1 MNIAIIGAGVTG
13 VTLAHTL
20 LRDKHQV
27 HVFEQRQTAA
37 EEASYACGGL
47 LSAGWPSP
55 LAAPG
60 MAWDLLYPGSSPTAI
75 RLGQWIRPKDTAWL
89 MRWWMHTN
97 KKAHAA
103 QQSAAL
109 ALTQLSQRELIKTQ
123 AALNLEYESTEG
135 LTVLVRSGHDRERLE
150 PYVKWLGDAA
160 IPHQVG
166 GRDLAL
172 DKEPALNPQTP
183 LHTAIHLPK
192 DGVGN
197 CRQFTAALKQIAQ
210 QNGAAFSFGHA
221 VQAIRPRTGGVEL
234 AVLNPKGEVETHT
247 QFDAVVLCSG
257 VASLGLL
264 RPLNIHLPLRNVRS
278 HSLSANLRDPMDAPR
293 SGVIDSV
300 HNIGITRLGQRVRIS
315 GGQELGSSAAAHHP
329 GVLKQLYAALFDW
342 FPGSAQMNS
351 IQTWSGH
358 TPVLPDGLPA
368 LGATD
373 VPGVWLNLGHGL
385 RGWSMASG
393 SACVLADQ
401 LAQRDC
407 SVDVRAFSANRWTRT
422 R

>member
-1 MNIAIIGAGVTG
+1 MNIAIIGAGVAG

-75 RLGQWIRPKDTAWL
+75 RLGQWPRPRDAAWL
-89 MRWWMHTN
+89 MRWWMYTN
-97 KKAHAA
+97 KKAHTA

-109 ALTQLSQRELIKTQ
+109 ALTQLSQREMTRTQ
-123 AALNLEYESTEG
+123 AELNLEYESTEG
-135 LTVLVRSGHDRERLE
+135 LTVLVRGGHDRERLE
-150 PYVKWLGDAA
+150 PYVKWLSDAA

-166 GRDLAL
+166 GRDLAF

-197 CRQFTAALKQIAQ
+197 CRQFTAALKQVAQ
-210 QNGAAFSFGHA
+210 QNGATFSFGHA
-221 VQAIRPRTGGVEL
+221 VQTIRPRTEGVEL
-234 AVLNPKGEVETHT
+234 AVQNPQGEVEKHT

-264 RPLNIHLPLRNVRS
+264 HSLNIHLPLRNLRS

-300 HNIGITRLGQRVRIS
+300 HNIGITRLGQRVRIT
-315 GGQELGSSAAAHHP
+315 GGQELSSAMAAHHP
-329 GVLKQLYAALFDW
+329 GVLKRLYAALFDW

-351 IQTWSGH
+351 IQTWSGQ

-368 LGATD
+368 LGPTD

-393 SACVLADQ
+393 SARVLADQ
-401 LAQRDC
+401 LMQRE
-407 SVDVRAFSANRWTRT
+407 SPIGVQAFSIKRWTRSQ
-422 R
+422 

>member
-20 LRDKHQV
+20 QRDQHQV

-75 RLGQWIRPKDTAWL
+75 RLGQWLRPKDTTWL

-97 KKAHAA
+97 KKAYAA
-103 QQSAAL
+103 QRSAAL
-109 ALTQLSQRELIKTQ
+109 SLTQLSQSEMSKTQ
-123 AALNLEYESTEG
+123 AELNLEYENTEG
-135 LTVLVRSGHDRERLE
+135 LTVLIRSGHDRERLE
-150 PYVKWLGDAA
+150 PYMKWLVDAA

-166 GRDLAL
+166 SRDGAL
-172 DKEPALNPQTP
+172 EKEPALNPQTR

-192 DGVGN
+192 DSVGN
-197 CRQFTAALKQIAQ
+197 CRQFTAALKNVVQ
-210 QNGAAFSFGHA
+210 QNGAVFSFGHT
-221 VQAIRPRTGGVEL
+221 VQAIQPRNGGVAL
-234 AVLNPKGEVETHT
+234 VVLNHKGEVETLT

-257 VASLGLL
+257 VASAGLL
-264 RPLNIHLPLRNVRS
+264 RPLGIELPLRNLRS
-278 HSLSANLRDPMDAPR
+278 HSLSANLRNPMDAPQ

-300 HNIGITRLGQRVRIS
+300 HNIGITRLGQRVRIT
-315 GGQELGSSAAAHHP
+315 GGQELGGSRTAHNP
-329 GVLKQLYAALFDW
+329 SVLKQLYAALFDW

-351 IQTWSGH
+351 IQTWSGQ

-368 LGATD
+368 LGATH
-373 VPGVWLNLGHGL
+373 VAGVWLNLGHGL

-393 SACVLADQ
+393 SARVLADQ
-401 LAQRDC
+401 LAQRKCAIDTQP
-407 SVDVRAFSANRWTRT
+407 FSINRWARGQ
-422 R
+422 